1 MKRYILAFTAALIAP
16 IAFAQ
21 QDINWNV
28 TLQTTNSGGDFTP
41 LWLSANKYGLSSL
54 DKYNGYLLA
63 GLNKPLA
70 KTTDKA
76 FDYGYGASVA
86 VGYNFTSTLIIQE
99 AYAEGRWLKGVLTIG
114 SKQWPMELKN
124 NQLSSGSQTLG
135 INARPVPQVRIA
147 LPEYLTFAKGWIG
160 LKGHI
165 AYGKTTDDKWQKD
178 FTNKQ
183 SKYTEDALY
192 HTKAGYLRI
201 GNVDKYPLSVELGLE
216 HATLFGGTSYRKW
229 ENGQLIGIP
238 NSHDLKSFW
247 NAFKGGGSDVGE
259 TTYQNVEGD
268 MLGSWVA
275 RINYDAPT
283 WNLGIYADHYFED
296 HSSMF
301 FLDYD
306 GYGQGEE
313 WNVKK
318 DHRYFLYDLKDIML
332 GGELTLKQGTWI
344 KSVVLEYLYTKYQSG
359 PIYHDHTA
367 GIPDHIGGRDN
378 YYNHSIFTGWQHW
391 GMVMGNPLYLSPL
404 YNTDGSISIKNNRF
418 VAWHG
423 GISGAIITGLD
434 YRMLLTYQKGYGTYG
449 SMYPHPRR
457 NVSWLAEATYHLP
470 KGGWHMTAAF
480 AFDKGGLLGD
490 NYGVQ
495 LTVTKTGIIKTKQ
508 AR

>member
-1 MKRYILAFTAALIAP
+1 MKRYLLAFTTALIAP
-16 IAFAQ
+16 LAFAQ
-21 QDINWNV
+21 QEINWNV
-28 TLQTTNSGGDFTP
+28 TLQTTNSAGDHTP
-41 LWLSANKYGLSSL
+41 LWLNANKYGLSSL
-54 DKYNGYLLA
+54 EKNNGYLLA
-63 GLNKPLA
+63 GLQKPLEQQHA
-70 KTTDKA
+70 KP
-76 FDYGYGASVA
+76 FDYGYGASLA
-86 VGYNFTSTLIIQE
+86 VGYNFTSTVIVQE
-99 AYAEGRWLKGVLTIG
+99 AFAEGRWLNGVLTIG

-124 NQLSSGSQTLG
+124 NQLSSGSQALG

-147 LPEYLTFAKGWIG
+147 LPDYLTFAKGWIG

-201 GNVDKYPLSVELGLE
+201 GNVEKYPLDVELGIE
-216 HATLFGGTSYRKW
+216 HATLFGGTSYRRW
-229 ENGQLIGIP
+229 ENGQLVGIK
-238 NSHDLKSFW
+238 NSSSIKSFW

-275 RINYDAPT
+275 RINYHAPT
-283 WNLGIYADHYFED
+283 WELGVYADHYFED

-306 GYGQGEE
+306 GYGQDEE

-332 GGELTLKQGTWI
+332 GGELTLKQGTWVKNI
-344 KSVVLEYLYTKYQSG
+344 VVEYLYTKYQSG

-367 GIPDHIGGRDN
+367 GIPDHIGGKDN
-378 YYNHSIFTGWQHW
+378 YYNHSIYTGWQHW
-391 GMVMGNPLYLSPL
+391 GMVIGNPLYRSPL
-404 YNTDGSISIKNNRF
+404 YNEKNNIAVENNRF
-418 VAWHG
+418 VAWHA
-423 GISGAIITGLD
+423 GINGSVINGLD
-434 YRMLLTYQKGYGTYG
+434 YRLLLTYQKGYGTYAN
-449 SMYPHPRR
+449 MYPHPRR
-457 NVSWLAEATYHLP
+457 NVSGMAEATYHLP
-470 KGGWHMTAAF
+470 KGGWHVTAAA

-490 NYGVQ
+490 NLGLQ
-495 LTVTKTGIIKTKQ
+495 LTVSKTGIIKTKHS
-508 AR
+508 R